1 VSVGAPEFLKRM
13 APIDGGSGA
22 ATSARVILQ
31 ERYAKFTLDG
41 SRRPPVLP
49 WTWNALRPMRSK
61 RQPRLERRLTEIE
74 GLLSIDRTEDPVF
87 EDEDW
92 PLLVHGRARN
102 AKSLLFVT
110 KPDLARRVAAAR
122 SARQCLILSKFGILS
137 QATVNAIRL
146 FANALALPIG
156 FVGDLD
162 VHDVAAFVA
171 FRRALADGP
180 PRQRVKLVYAGVSVE
195 WLERHLGRGIS
206 LTELSFEEGKLE
218 RQRWEL
224 IKELWPRVRSE
235 LGASTASLLD
245 RGYKVEV
252 EVLYNPALFKP
263 GHFEQLVR
271 HLVAKA
277 RPQLRTT
284 PTK

>member
-1 VSVGAPEFLKRM
+1 
-13 APIDGGSGA
+13 
-22 ATSARVILQ
+22 
-31 ERYAKFTLDG
+31 
-41 SRRPPVLP
+41 
-49 WTWNALRPMRSK
+49 MRSK
-61 RQPRLERRLTEIE
+61 RQARWEKRLSKIE
-74 GLLSIDRTEDPVF
+74 GLLSTDPTEDPVF
-87 EDEDW
+87 EDDDW
-92 PLLVHGRARN
+92 PLIVYGRAQT

-110 KPDLARRVAAAR
+110 KPNLARRIAAAR

-146 FANALALPIG
+146 FVNALALPIG

-180 PRQRVKLVYAGVSVE
+180 PQQRVKLVYAGLSVE
-195 WLERHLGRGIS
+195 WLERHVGQAAS
-206 LTELSFEEGKLE
+206 VTTLSFKEGKLE
-218 RQRWEL
+218 RQRWKL
-224 IKELWPRVRSE
+224 IKKLWPRVRSE
-235 LGASTASLLD
+235 IGASTASLLD

-252 EVLYNPALFKP
+252 EVLYHPAHFKP

-271 HLVAKA
+271 HLVSKA